1 LDKTGTLTRNKMTVS
16 KVFSGMMDIR
26 VHNGHFI
33 LEDRPIDLLSHREL
47 RHLIHVCA
55 LCNETKINGNGRD
68 GEYELSG
75 SPTENA
81 LVDFALCAGI
91 DVKRLRK
98 EHKLLK
104 VQYRSE
110 SRLFMSTL
118 HASTNSQRLFAMK
131 GSPPEVLSMC
141 RWQIKDGKTMPISEE
156 DRLKIEAV
164 NDQMAADTLRVL
176 GLAYATVDSEYP
188 KELEED
194 LIWLGLVGME
204 DPIRDGVKGLMDVF
218 HGAGINTVMIT
229 GDQSPTAYAVANE
242 LNLSQDE
249 RLEILDST
257 QFDTVDPELMG
268 ALAKKVHVY
277 SRVSPAHKLRIVQA
291 LQDAGKV
298 VAMTGDGIN
307 DGPALKASDIG
318 IAMGQSG
325 TDVAREVADIVL
337 EDDDLEALVIA
348 VRDGRA
354 TFNNIKK
361 SVHFFLATNLS
372 EIMVMFA
379 AVAGGIGFPLN
390 VMQLLWINI
399 ISDIFPGLALSM
411 EEPESD
417 VLEQPPR
424 DPDQPLFSGTD
435 YKRMVFESSIISASS
450 LGAYAYGIANYGIG
464 ARASSIAFQGLT
476 IGQLLHA
483 LSCRSPSHRIFD
495 KERLPRNR
503 YLDLALGGSL
513 AVQVMTMF
521 VPTLRRFLGLTPL
534 NLLDIAVIGG
544 SSLVA
549 LAINETSKKPSRDER

>member
-1 LDKTGTLTRNKMTVS
+1 
-16 KVFSGMMDIR
+16 
-26 VHNGHFI
+26 
-33 LEDRPIDLLSHREL
+33 
-47 RHLIHVCA
+47 
-55 LCNETKINGNGRD
+55 
-68 GEYELSG
+68 
-75 SPTENA
+75 
-81 LVDFALCAGI
+81 
-91 DVKRLRK
+91 
-98 EHKLLK
+98 
-104 VQYRSE
+104 
-110 SRLFMSTL
+110 MSTL
-118 HASTNSQRLFAMK
+118 HASTNSQKLFALK

-141 RWQIKDGKTMPISEE
+141 RWQLKDGKTIPLSEE
-156 DRLKIEAV
+156 DKLKIEAE

-176 GLAYATVDSEYP
+176 GLAYAAVDSESP

-218 HGAGINTVMIT
+218 HGAGIDTVMIT

-242 LNLSQDE
+242 LNLGQGE

-257 QFDTVDPELMG
+257 QFDSVDPELMG

-337 EDDDLEALVIA
+337 EEDDLEALVIA

-379 AVAGGIGFPLN
+379 AVAAGIGFPLN

-411 EEPESD
+411 EEPEAD

-424 DPDQPLFSGTD
+424 EPDQPLFSGAD

-450 LGAYAYGIANYGIG
+450 LGAYAFGIATYGMG
-464 ARASSIAFQGLT
+464 ARAGSIAFQSLT

-483 LSCRSPSHRIFD
+483 LSCRSQSRRIFD

-513 AVQVMTMF
+513 AIQAMTMF
-521 VPTLRRFLGLTPL
+521 VPTLRRFLGLTQLNPL
-534 NLLDIAVIGG
+534 DMAVIGG

-549 LAINETSKKPSRDER
+549 LVLNETSKKPIRNER